1 MKLLIRRAGPDDAAE
16 IHRFIKLLAAYE
28 REPDAVEATPESLRA
43 QLSAARPPFE
53 CLLAE
58 HDGRAIGF
66 ALFFHNFS
74 TWRGRPGIYLEDLFV
89 DPASRGIGAGKAL
102 LIELARIARE
112 RQCPRMEWV
121 VLDWNRSAIEFY
133 ESLGASPLD
142 GWTVFRLAD
151 DAIGRLAKQRHAA
164 DS

>member
-1 MKLLIRRAGPDDAAE
+1 MKLSIRRAGPDDAAE
-16 IHRFIKLLAAYE
+16 IYRFIKLLAAYE

-58 HDGRAIGF
+58 CDGRAIGF

-102 LIELARIARE
+102 LIELARLARE
-112 RQCPRMEWV
+112 RKCPRMEWV
-121 VLDWNRSAIEFY
+121 VLDWNRPAIEFY
-133 ESLGASPLD
+133 KSLGAAPLD

-151 DAIGRLAKQRHAA
+151 DAIGRLADERHAA
-164 DS
+164 DE